1 MRNRLSYANVMAT
14 LAVFV
19 ALGGS
24 SYAAIK
30 VTGKNVT
37 NGSLT
42 GADIKKHSVQLNRLR
57 ESLPPGDQ
65 GAKGDQGPKG
75 DQGIPGLKGDQGI
88 QGLKGDTGPST
99 GPAGGVLASNYPNPT
114 FATGAKAPDA
124 DAVDGVSS
132 EDLIQGN
139 GRVSQGSWLDFAND
153 QLAEVYSD
161 PSSRFKLVYS
171 CPLVPTGTH
180 TLGVRSTSNAAAD
193 LITLNDSA
201 TPAVTR
207 LAAGADS
214 TVTVARAGSY
224 TTFRLAWGDAIAT
237 VTVFSAHGDS
247 VPGHDPNSCY
257 GNAQVV
263 YTTFDPTPAVAA
275 GTAKSDR
282 RHR

>member
-1 MRNRLSYANVMAT
+1 MRQRLSYANVMAT

-30 VTGKNVT
+30 ITGKNVR

-57 ESLPPGDQ
+57 ESLPTGGQGPKGDQ
-65 GAKGDQGPKG
+65 GPKGGQGDQGDQGPKG
-75 DQGIPGLKGDQGI
+75 DQGIQGLKGDQGL

-99 GPAGGVLASNYPNPT
+99 GPAGGVLAGNYPNPT

-132 EDLIQGN
+132 ENLIQGK

-161 PSSRFKLVYS
+161 PSGRFKLVYS
-171 CPLVPTGTH
+171 CPLVPAGTH

-207 LAAGADS
+207 LAAGADG
-214 TVTVARAGSY
+214 TVTVARTGSY
-224 TTFRLAWGDAIAT
+224 TTFRVAWGDAIAT

-263 YTTFDPTPAVAA
+263 YTTF
-275 GTAKSDR
+275 
-282 RHR
+282 